1 MKTKNIFICLFTL
14 LLAAKTY
21 AQTGSEPAAVNNPDP
36 SKKERSD
43 DPDIQ
48 WRKISTKDLVAVQ
61 HIEDLLTDAPAE
73 KFEIVSCKVTFDGDN
88 VPYFEYDIKGNEFSD
103 AVIGNIQKSDAGTK
117 IMIEFI
123 KASLADGTVRVLN
136 PVNLILSE

>member
-1 MKTKNIFICLFTL
+1 MKTKTIFICLFSL

-21 AQTGSEPAAVNNPDP
+21 AQTDTESAVANTPDP
-36 SKKERSD
+36 SKKERAD
-43 DPDIQ
+43 DPGIQ
-48 WRKISTKDLVAVQ
+48 WKKISTKDLIAVR
-61 HIEDLLTDAPAE
+61 HIEELLINAPGE

-88 VPYFEYDIKGNEFSD
+88 VPYFEYDIKGNEFSE
-103 AVIGNIQKSDAGTK
+103 AVIGNIQKSDEGTK

-123 KASLADGTVRVLN
+123 KASMADGTIRLLN